1 MVVTTGRE
9 GRASACT
16 VRVESIATTPTSAID
31 EAPASTQNRSGVF
44 LIKLR
49 DFRFITIRL
58 FYQVATSQA

>member
-1 MVVTTGRE
+1 
-9 GRASACT
+9 
-16 VRVESIATTPTSAID
+16 
-31 EAPASTQNRSGVF
+31 VF